1 MAITLESI
9 SFNHNPNSATNDALT
24 IRTNQSANVGV
35 PEWTNGMTRP
45 EQSRAAYI
53 ANRIMAQGLTI
64 EATFRRQAGDPVDV
78 AISAFGET
86 EIAGNPPVRGHVL
99 GDVKP
104 KTIHFGNNDVVT
116 ARFDLNSP
124 ATNPGVGRWDIRW
137 IWSVG
142 TGPNQ
147 TTRHRIYTTLD
158 SPQEPWGQPG
168 SSFQLPWTE
177 VLDHACEAAKGAM
190 NLDDAAARLTTWVY
204 GLGDNK
210 LRYNELGSGSSC
222 FTIEGMNAF
231 KCTDFLQALGNGNG
245 TREAVNCTDCATI
258 LSCFANI
265 LGCTLWQSKI
275 GFEFQTNVIRKIGI
289 PNLGSQEF
297 SFHEVAWKF
306 PNTGNATV
314 FDCCV
319 QLDGDGI
326 QTDDNFFPTLSVN
339 LPMGDPTG
347 NDYRGRLI
355 RPTRKGIESREWPGT
370 RIKRRIDDGGTL
382 SPRNIEPTELEIL
395 AEDHDFPS
403 WNAVPPKPRCE
414 PKHKQKIKAAQKPL
428 PAAAPPA
435 PAVENSSTPAQALFL
450 KNYKFSKDQDA
461 VAGWKPGAARTYKA
475 EPDPVRV
482 TEVVWS
488 SSEACS
494 TAAVRVLT
502 YECKSLESAR
512 LFLLKLLAEFH
523 VPGIKRRDEFMV
535 DHKPVKIGDVAFAGP
550 DELVLLF
557 ARANNV
563 FFMQSVGKTP
573 VSAAPLAREID
584 DDIAGNLEPERLP
597 QPEKGEF
604 RIGGEKITVG
614 DEVLIHS
621 EAETLAEPEAQA
633 ESKTK
638 AESTLT
644 KFLTPAGQVFQK
656 GDQLCYR
663 PLVAGE
669 QSITI
674 LDSKAGK
681 TTRQELKL
689 VVAPAPESEADECSK
704 PDIEEETE
712 MSDTIDITGLWS
724 SIRPTNNGVDSADMS
739 VDGYIEITEANSTTG
754 VVKGYYRNEEPLSQ
768 TRLLSG
774 EVTLLG
780 SEMYLKL
787 NHPLGVGRKRNY
799 VGKLVASDNQVKIVA
814 GRYYDETVVNGNGA
828 SVPVADSAPAPE
840 APTTTTTFSATA
852 ASGQENGTWVATKP

>member
-9 SFNHNPNSATNDALT
+9 SFNHDPNSATNDALT
-24 IRTNQSANVGV
+24 IRTNQSANVNV
-35 PEWTNGMTRP
+35 PEWTSGMTRP
-45 EQSRAAYI
+45 EQSPAAYI
-53 ANRIMAQGLTI
+53 ANRISANRLTI
-64 EATFRRQAGDPVDV
+64 EATFRRAAGDNADV
-78 AISAFGET
+78 GISAVGVN
-86 EIAGNPPVRGHVL
+86 GVQSHVL
-99 GDVKP
+99 GDVKA
-104 KTIHFGNNDVVT
+104 KTIHFVGDLVT
-116 ARFDLNSP
+116 ASFELNSP
-124 ATNPGVGRWDIRW
+124 ATNPGVGRWDIGW
-137 IWSVG
+137 VWSLG
-142 TGPNQ
+142 NTNQ
-147 TTRHRIYTTLD
+147 TTNHRIYTILD

-177 VLDHACEAAKGAM
+177 VLDHACEAAKGATT
-190 NLDDAAARLTTWVY
+190 LDDAAAMLTTWAY
-204 GLGDNK
+204 ALGDSK
-210 LRYNELGSGSSC
+210 LKYNEEGSGSSC
-222 FTIEGMNAF
+222 FTLEGMNTF
-231 KCTDFLQALGNGNG
+231 LCTDFLGALRNGNG
-245 TREAVNCTDCATI
+245 TRRGVNCTDCATI

-265 LGCTLWQSKI
+265 LGCRLSQSKI
-275 GFEFQTNVIRKIGI
+275 GFEFYTNLLRKIGL

-306 PNTGNATV
+306 PATGNPTV

-326 QTDDNFFPTLSVN
+326 RNDDNFLPTLGIN

-355 RPTRKGIESREWPGT
+355 RPTRRGIESREWPGT
-370 RIKRRIDDGGTL
+370 RITRRIDDGGTL
-382 SPRNIEPTELEIL
+382 TPRNLEQAELDLL
-395 AEDHDFPS
+395 AEEHDFPS
-403 WNAVPPKPRCE
+403 WNAVPPKPKCE
-414 PKHKQKIKAAQKPL
+414 SKHKKKVKAKKNGSL
-428 PAAAPPA
+428 PAENPPM
-435 PAVENSSTPAQALFL
+435 AVENSPGENSSTPTQALFL

-461 VAGWKPGAARTYKA
+461 VAGWKPGAPRTYKA

-494 TAAVRVLT
+494 SAALRVIT

-512 LFLLKLLAEFH
+512 SFLLRLLAEFH
-523 VPGIKRRDEFMV
+523 MPGIKRRDEFTV
-535 DHKPVKIGDVAFAGP
+535 DHKKVKIGDVAFAGP

-563 FFMQSVGKTP
+563 IFMQSVGKTP
-573 VSAAPLAREID
+573 VSAAQLAHEID
-584 DDIAGNLEPERLP
+584 DDIAGPDPQQVPESD
-597 QPEKGEF
+597 KGEF
-604 RIGGEKITVG
+604 RVAGEKITVG
-614 DEVLIHS
+614 DEIFIHS
-621 EAETLAEPEAQA
+621 EAKSEAQAA
-633 ESKTK
+633 ESKTNK
-638 AESTLT
+638 EPTLI

-656 GDQLCYR
+656 GDDLCYR

-674 LDSKAGK
+674 LDCKAGN

-689 VVAPAPESEADECSK
+689 IVEPAPESEDECSK
-704 PDIEEETE
+704 PDKEEETE
-712 MSDTIDITGLWS
+712 MPDTIDLTGVWS

-739 VDGYIEITEANSTTG
+739 VDGIIEITETDSATG
-754 VVKGYYRNEEPLSQ
+754 EIKGFYRNEERLSE

-774 EVTLLG
+774 EITAVG
-780 SEMYLKL
+780 SDLILKL

-828 SVPVADSAPAPE
+828 PVPVADPAPAPE
-840 APTTTTTFSATA
+840 VPTTTTSFSVTA
-852 ASGQENGTWVATKP
+852 ANGQENGTWVATKP